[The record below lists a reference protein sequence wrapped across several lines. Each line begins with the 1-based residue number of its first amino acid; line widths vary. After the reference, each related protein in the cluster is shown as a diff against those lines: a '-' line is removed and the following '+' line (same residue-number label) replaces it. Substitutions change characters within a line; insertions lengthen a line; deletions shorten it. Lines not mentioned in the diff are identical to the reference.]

1 MIGDTFFALLY
12 RLAFLARSLVW
23 EVRRPTLLG
32 VRSLVV
38 RGDEV
43 LLIRHRSGEK
53 PWSLPGGG
61 VDKHERMAEAAR
73 REVYEEAG
81 VPVQVERLLGQYDAF
96 RGELVNYIAVFVCA
110 PLGDPDPPHSIEI
123 AEARYFPLRALPSGT
138 DDGTRRRVAEY
149 LAGASGVAELW

>member
-1 MIGDTFFALLY
+1 MIIDIFFALLY
-12 RLAFLARSLVW
+12 RLAFLARSLIW

-61 VDKHERMAEAAR
+61 VDRHERMAEAAR

-81 VPVQVERLLGQYDAF
+81 VPVRVDRLLGQYDAF
-96 RGELVNYIAVFVCA
+96 RGELVNYIAVFVCT
-110 PLGDPDPPHSIEI
+110 PLGEPDPPRSIEI
-123 AEARYFPLRALPSGT
+123 AEARYFPLRALPPGA

-149 LAGASGVAELW
+149 LAGASGIAELW